1 MNEKI
6 KELAEQSHLYGYM
19 VHLYNIN
26 AESGYRVPL
35 DVRMR
40 ALEGFAELIVAECV
54 QMCEGNSEYKN
65 HVDTEWGKGFA
76 AGIEL
81 CKEVMKQH
89 FGVKE

>member
-6 KELAEQSHLYGYM
+6 KELAEQSHLHGYM

-40 ALEGFAELIVAECV
+40 ALEGFAELIVKECV
-54 QMCEGNSEYKN
+54 SQL
-65 HVDTEWGKGFA
+65 
-76 AGIEL
+76 EL
-81 CKEVMKQH
+81 VRKYRYDRIQPFQNQQTIIDECQYQIKQY
-89 FGVKE
+89 FGVEE